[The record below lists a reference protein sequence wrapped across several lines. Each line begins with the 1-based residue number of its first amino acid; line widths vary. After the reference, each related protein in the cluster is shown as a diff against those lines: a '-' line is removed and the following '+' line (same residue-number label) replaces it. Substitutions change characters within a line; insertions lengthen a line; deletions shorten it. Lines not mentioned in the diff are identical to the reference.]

1 MNWRMIFLMS
11 RISSNFRAIRSL
23 LDWWRSTRRKREW
36 MDLLD
41 GRKEELLGH
50 RRRQAATGTF
60 CRHILRHPEGPPGD
74 PTNPAKPVLLMA
86 NKIDWGQRPTW
97 MGKWKTYSVYPCYKT
112 HSSSWTR
119 WPSFKVPRT
128 RTPEKMLPS
137 VKDESMSFISI
148 GYRDRA

>member
-1 MNWRMIFLMS
+1 MDAAINWACFGPNFCCWIFELENNFFDEPNFEQF
-11 RISSNFRAIRSL
+11 SSNKNF
-23 LDWWRSTRRKREW
+23 
-36 MDLLD
+36 
-41 GRKEELLGH
+41 
-50 RRRQAATGTF
+50 
-60 CRHILRHPEGPPGD
+60 RHILRHPEGPPGD

-137 VKDESMSFISI
+137 VKDESMSFISKSVI
-148 GYRDRA
+148 GHSAFLIPKINAQGTLR